1 MPIKLVIFIESA
13 NINLINLVFN
23 PLSHEVMKKFVY
35 IVTDR
40 NRTSLHV
47 GMSADLI
54 KTLDF
59 YKQMPNLFFDSGQQL
74 TRLVYF
80 EEFRT
85 EAQALNRFK
94 LVSRFT
100 RMQKERIVRSCNP
113 DWVDLTIGL
122 DFENILSH
130 QKINTQVTLPLSILS

>member
-1 MPIKLVIFIESA
+1 
-13 NINLINLVFN
+13 
-23 PLSHEVMKKFVY
+23 MKKFVY

-85 EAQALNRFK
+85 EEQALSRFK
-94 LVSRFT
+94 VVSRFT
-100 RMQKERIVRSCNP
+100 RAQKERMVRSCNP
-113 DWVDLTIGL
+113 DWIDLTIGL
-122 DFENILSH
+122 DFENVMSH
-130 QKINTQVTLPLSILS
+130 QKLNIQVALPLPMLS

>member
-1 MPIKLVIFIESA
+1 
-13 NINLINLVFN
+13 
-23 PLSHEVMKKFVY
+23 MKKFVY

-47 GMSADLI
+47 GMSSDLI

-59 YKQMPNLFFDSGQQL
+59 YKQMPSLFFDSSQQL

-80 EEFRT
+80 EEFKT
-85 EAQALNRFK
+85 EAQALSRFK
-94 LVSRFT
+94 LMSRFT
-100 RMQKERIVRSCNP
+100 RMQKERVVRSCNP

-122 DFENILSH
+122 DFEHIISSKKL
-130 QKINTQVTLPLSILS
+130 INQVNLPFNMYS

>member
-1 MPIKLVIFIESA
+1 
-13 NINLINLVFN
+13 
-23 PLSHEVMKKFVY
+23 MKKFVY

-59 YKQMPNLFFDSGQQL
+59 YKKMPSLFFDSAQQL

-85 EAQALNRFK
+85 ETQALSRFK
-94 LVSRFT
+94 TVSRFT
-100 RMQKERIVRSCNP
+100 RMQKERLVRSCNP
-113 DWVDLTIGL
+113 DWIDLTIGL
-122 DFENILSH
+122 DFEHIIMN
-130 QKINTQVTLPLSILS
+130 KMINTQVALPLNNLS

>member
-1 MPIKLVIFIESA
+1 
-13 NINLINLVFN
+13 
-23 PLSHEVMKKFVY
+23 MKKFVY

-47 GMSADLI
+47 GMSADLS
-54 KTLDF
+54 KTLEF
-59 YKQMPNLFFDSGQQL
+59 YKKMPNLFFDSAQQL

-80 EEFRT
+80 EEFKT
-85 EAQALNRFK
+85 ETQALTRFK

-113 DWVDLTIGL
+113 DWIDLTIGL
-122 DFENILSH
+122 DFENMLPH
-130 QKINTQVTLPLSILS
+130 QKLTHQVILPLSVLS

>member
-1 MPIKLVIFIESA
+1 
-13 NINLINLVFN
+13 
-23 PLSHEVMKKFVY
+23 MKKFVY

-59 YKQMPNLFFDSGQQL
+59 YKQMPNLFFDSGHQL

-80 EEFRT
+80 EEFKT
-85 EAQALNRFK
+85 EVQALNRFK
-94 LVSRFT
+94 LISRFT
-100 RMQKERIVRSCNP
+100 RLQKERIVRSCNP
-113 DWVDLTIGL
+113 DWIDLTIGL

-130 QKINTQVTLPLSILS
+130 QKLSTQVALPLSILS

>member
-1 MPIKLVIFIESA
+1 
-13 NINLINLVFN
+13 
-23 PLSHEVMKKFVY
+23 MKKFVY

-59 YKQMPNLFFDSGQQL
+59 YKQMPNLFFDSAQQL

-80 EEFRT
+80 EEFKT
-85 EAQALNRFK
+85 EEQALSRFK
-94 LVSRFT
+94 LISRFT
-100 RMQKERIVRSCNP
+100 RTQKERIVRSCNP
-113 DWVDLTIGL
+113 VCIDLTIVL
-122 DFENILSH
+122 DFENIMTSRKL
-130 QKINTQVTLPLSILS
+130 NTQVILPLILS

>member
-1 MPIKLVIFIESA
+1 
-13 NINLINLVFN
+13 
-23 PLSHEVMKKFVY
+23 MKKFVY

-59 YKQMPNLFFDSGQQL
+59 YKKMPSLFFDSAQQL
-74 TRLVYF
+74 NRLVYF
-80 EEFRT
+80 EEFKT
-85 EAQALNRFK
+85 EAQALGRFK
-94 LVSRFT
+94 QISRFT
-100 RMQKERIVRSCNP
+100 RMQKERLVRSCNP

-122 DFENILSH
+122 DFEHITMNRPLP
-130 QKINTQVTLPLSILS
+130 NQVKMALSIMS